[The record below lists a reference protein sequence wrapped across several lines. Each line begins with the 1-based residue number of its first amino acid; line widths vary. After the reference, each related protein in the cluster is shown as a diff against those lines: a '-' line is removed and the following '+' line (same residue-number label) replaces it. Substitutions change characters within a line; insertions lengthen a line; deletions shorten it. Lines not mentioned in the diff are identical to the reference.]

1 MDRTERFYKID
12 HLLQSRRAT
21 PLSVLIDELSVSR
34 ATVKRDLEYLRD
46 RLNAPII
53 WDRSVRGYRYEVS
66 ASDKERYALPGLWFN
81 AGEAHALLTMDALLS
96 QLQPGLL
103 GPHIEPLKA
112 RIRALM
118 ETSDHSASEVVKR
131 IRILN
136 MATRSFESKHF
147 EVIAS
152 ALLKRNRLLITHYNR
167 RSDQHVEREVS
178 PQRLIHYRG
187 NWYLDAWCHLRKGLR
202 SFAIDAIEQA
212 ESTDRKAR
220 HVAKN
225 MLDEVFASSYGIFS
239 GKQKHRAMLRF
250 SPQSAR
256 WVANEQWHP
265 EQTGRFDADGY
276 YFLEVPYSNDTELV
290 MDILRHGPEC
300 EVIKPAALRKK
311 ILDRLTETV
320 NCYAL

>member
-21 PLSVLIDELSVSR
+21 PLSVLIEELGVSR

-46 RLNAPII
+46 RLNAPVI
-53 WDRSVRGYRYEVS
+53 WDRSLRGYRYE
-66 ASDKERYALPGLWFN
+66 APAEGDDRYALPGLWFN

-96 QLQPGLL
+96 HLQPGLL

-118 ETSDHSASEVVKR
+118 ETGDHSASEVVNR

-136 MATRSFESKHF
+136 MAARSFESKHF

-152 ALLKRNRLLITHYNR
+152 ALLKRDRLRITHYNR
-167 RSDQHVEREVS
+167 RNDQHIEREVS

-187 NWYLDAWCHLRKGLR
+187 NWYLDAWCHLRGGLR

-212 ESTDRKAR
+212 EATNRKAR
-220 HVAKN
+220 HVAEKK
-225 MLDEVFASSYGIFS
+225 LDKVFASSYGIFS
-239 GKQKHRAMLRF
+239 GKQQHRAVLRF
-250 SPQSAR
+250 TPQSSR

-265 EQTGRFDADGY
+265 EQVGHFDSDGY
-276 YFLEVPYSNDTELV
+276 YLLEVPYSNDTELV
-290 MDILRHGPEC
+290 MDILRHGPDC
-300 EVIKPAALRKK
+300 EVIKPAVLRNK
-311 ILDRLTETV
+311 LSARLTD
-320 NCYAL
+320 ALKQYD